1 MTHRSVRAAGLVLA
15 MGAVATAPAQAGIY
29 ADDMARCLVRATNEQ
44 DKVAL
49 VRWIFA
55 NAALHPEVK
64 AISAVSPEQLS
75 GFNKGMAQLVE
86 RLLTQDCRNQTT
98 EAVRNEGATVL
109 QTSFRVLGEV
119 AMNGLMT
126 DPQVQ
131 KGFAEFGSFLD
142 PQKLR
147 DAGLPTN

>member
-1 MTHRSVRAAGLVLA
+1 MSVRHLRWITAGLALA
-15 MGAVATAPAQAGIY
+15 ASTAAQAGIY
-29 ADDMARCLVRATNEQ
+29 ADDMARCLVRATTAQ

-64 AISAVSPEQLS
+64 TISAVSPAQLS
-75 GFNKGMAQLVE
+75 GFNKEAAQLVE
-86 RLLTQDCRNQTT
+86 RLLTQDCKAQTS
-98 EAVRNEGATVL
+98 EAVKNEGAVVL

-131 KGFAEFGSFLD
+131 KGFAEFSTYFD
-142 PQKLR
+142 AQKLR
-147 DAGLPTN
+147 DAGLQP